1 MERDRHDWRLPSDIL
16 LLRDTDEFL
25 ARLRFLI
32 REGDTLIPALAKHI
46 ARSGGPE
53 GGPDGESAR
62 MRCWVAEQAKT
73 GEDHLDITEAV
84 ADGLRDRYAE
94 LAACVD
100 PVVGGGGELT
110 LRSVGMLRAFITTSA
125 ELVAGPLSDQISFP
139 DAELALDD
147 IAVLGVPLLGTRVAS
162 HSPFRIVTRDMPT
175 SGLSDECRH
184 LVDTLLWAA
193 KTQGDGGR
201 HGFVVAPHLD
211 AAADLLEGVSGLAS
225 MPPS

>member
-1 MERDRHDWRLPSDIL
+1 MERDRHERRLPSDIFL
-16 LLRDTDEFL
+16 LQDTDEFL

-32 REGDTLIPALAKHI
+32 REGDTLIPALAQHI
-46 ARSGGPE
+46 ARSS
-53 GGPDGESAR
+53 GPDGAPADESAR
-62 MRCWVAEQAKT
+62 MRCWIAEQAKV
-73 GEDHLDITEAV
+73 GEEDSDVTEVV
-84 ADGLRDRYAE
+84 ADSLRDRYAE

-100 PVVGGGGELT
+100 PIVGGGGELT

-147 IAVLGVPLLGTRVAS
+147 ISVLGIPLLGTRVAG
-162 HSPFRIVTRDMPT
+162 HSPFRVVTRDMPT
-175 SGLSDECRH
+175 GGLSDECRH

-211 AAADLLEGVSGLAS
+211 AAADLLEEVSGLAS
-225 MPPS
+225 IPPS